1 MARKKT
7 AKGEQEP
14 LPAEEPVEL
23 DAAGEGE
30 GAAVEDA
37 EPEDTEAETFEF
49 ADTGEQLPWLEGDDD
64 EDDEGV
70 DTARIVGFALIGLIL
85 LAAIV
90 GGIWYASRDRAD
102 PELVADGRVIE
113 APAEPYKARPED
125 PGGKV
130 HEGTGDTSFAVA
142 EGQSREVRV
151 ADRPVARPSIDRD
164 QASAA
169 KPKAESAPTGG
180 VGVQVAAYSDRAGAE
195 RGWSE
200 LTGRYS
206 MLSGFKHRV
215 VEGKAD
221 IGTVYRLQA
230 VAANAAAANDLCNQL
245 KRAGAACQ
253 VKN

>member
-7 AKGEQEP
+7 AKGEAP
-14 LPAEEPVEL
+14 LPAEGPVEL
-23 DAAGEGE
+23 DAAAE
-30 GAAVEDA
+30 AAVADEA
-37 EPEDTEAETFEF
+37 EPENTEVETFEF
-49 ADTGEQLPWLEGDDD
+49 ADAGEQLPWLEGDDD
-64 EDDEGV
+64 DDDEGV

-90 GGIWYASRDRAD
+90 GGIWYASRDRVD
-102 PELVADGRVIE
+102 PELVADGSVIE
-113 APAEPYKARPED
+113 APAEPYKVRPEN

-151 ADRPVARPSIDRD
+151 ADRTVPKPSIDREQA
-164 QASAA
+164 QASD
-169 KPKAESAPTGG
+169 KPKAESAPAGG
-180 VGVQVAAYSDRAGAE
+180 VGVQVAAYSDRAAAE
-195 RGWSE
+195 RGWSQ

-206 MLSGFKHRV
+206 ALSGFKHRV